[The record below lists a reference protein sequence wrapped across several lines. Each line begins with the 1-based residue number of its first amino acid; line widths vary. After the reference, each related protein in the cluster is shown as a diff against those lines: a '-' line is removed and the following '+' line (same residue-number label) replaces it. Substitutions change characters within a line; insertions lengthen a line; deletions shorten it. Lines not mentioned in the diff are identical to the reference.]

1 MKAEDLVRLK
11 GKRRTAEIDYIYNTE
26 DYGKG
31 VALKKP
37 LGGYRYWN
45 KKDLEEASK

>member
-11 GKRRTAEIDYIYNTE
+11 GKRRTSEIYFIYNIE
-26 DYGKG
+26 GCGKG
-31 VALKKP
+31 VKLKKS

-45 KKDLEEASK
+45 KKDLELINE